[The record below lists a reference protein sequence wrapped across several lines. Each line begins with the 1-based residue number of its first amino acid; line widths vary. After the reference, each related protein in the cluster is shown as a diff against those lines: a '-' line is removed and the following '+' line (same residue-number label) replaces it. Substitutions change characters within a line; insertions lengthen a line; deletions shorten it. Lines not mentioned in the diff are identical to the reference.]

1 MEEAR
6 AGTTSRSLAERRL
19 SWSGICNSVQYDGAR
34 AHPRRAIPRPIG
46 ASATNV
52 GGGAVVVASR
62 DLSPVPSL
70 TPPRCSHRPRPGL
83 KDAAAAQDL
92 CRVVF
97 ATLRNY
103 TDKPSCRA
111 VERAVAVAL
120 ASSPDFLKSFAGL
133 LVKAGDKPSALPS
146 LRRHVLTRWSCL
158 VVEHLDVVE
167 HAAAFAALAQT
178 QGGLIAATT
187 TTTKTKPNARG
198 AGPRPCGAFQ
208 ALLRRKPELIP
219 AYLALLGTDPKSMA
233 TVAPLAAC
241 GLAGEILRAASA
253 SASVESASAA
263 RASAMDAYLRV
274 VFAGDAKAKHPP
286 ELTAALWPLVHTLT
300 HEEMS
305 EEVLPRATRQ
315 LRRSPEATLAPT
327 RRLLEMT
334 TLDLSAHA
342 PALVEPILAQVKH
355 ADAWRREEAVGCL
368 AAIVD
373 SSAKE
378 EACRSIFDAAR
389 ADVDDPKRRPKEWQ
403 ARAGLYHL
411 LRSLTRAK
419 LTEKATA
426 AMAEEACACLAG
438 ACGSESQRDARDVA
452 AAALGEWLA
461 RLSGSLPKAVAD
473 VVAASTKDA
482 KDGKHVPLFR
492 ALARSFAVNPGLA
505 AGAAS
510 LVEPLAPFAKT
521 GASKPSQRVEGA
533 MALYVIARAAAADAD
548 AARRAEKEGVWKEAL
563 RPDGTYFSPA
573 SAAKLGAEDSETMAS
588 LAGALMGWHGDRL
601 ANAECATAAREMAAL
616 MLLHPTPA
624 VRAAA
629 RGAMDAAAEAGD
641 SPEALLASLRRWIV
655 AAEEPGG
662 WPGLSPE
669 EGDAADLAF
678 PRRLAGAA
686 LGAFCGLGGAGAGA
700 GADADARAPANAV
713 GFSRGSPGVPAGL
726 AGSLALL
733 AHHPLV
739 SAPDGR
745 RGGAWEAL
753 LAKLDAAA
761 EREDA
766 DSPRLALRDEVGA
779 MCDVVAGEFG
789 ARSTRAFDRDAAVGA
804 AFAVARL
811 DAETAVAALLPVAE
825 SLADVAEHA
834 ALTAKEIAVFKC
846 RPGCLS
852 TDAFE
857 IFKRPEYVPSASRG
871 KSRGGGGG
879 SDSDDD
885 APAAVTLRPT
895 LRASQMAAAGAKG
908 RPAKSAPKELD
919 KAELARIAQFKD
931 EAETR
936 ARVRDVVDR
945 TTLRLRLT
953 ASVMRGGTRRGAA
966 ARRVPA
972 VAADVLPLLDSP
984 VLPEGP
990 GAEAAAALVVAAAGV
1005 PGNAAMALGFPG
1017 VPETFAAA
1025 LRLSARCADGTPP
1038 PVETDARGDP
1048 VPISAARLA
1057 AEVITLAAALDAVA
1071 EAVEMNDEEPL
1082 PAAALALVFPVC
1094 ARALTLPDAAPASVR
1109 KTAME
1114 VLAPHA
1120 APGTEGLP
1128 RAAAARL
1135 MLTVMASGS
1144 ASQAAAAKPVLLDVA
1159 AGAADDQ
1166 DPPAVT
1172 RALRAGLLSEFRAV
1186 RAAALAAILAA
1197 PPVLDDDG
1205 GAGAATLFVA
1215 RHDPDDA
1222 NRAAADAAW
1231 IAHGLDASDVADVV
1245 PPVAIL
1251 PYLSH
1256 GAASVRDAAV
1266 GAFAAS
1272 VAALGGGAGVAP
1284 VLAKL
1289 FAAFSAAS
1297 PKKPDETDGD
1307 DPFASNRRPQFPG
1320 EEATRDVGD
1329 PAGRAAIVRAL
1340 GAAAASLT
1348 ARDLPLVST
1357 FLTKVLADEDET
1369 VRDAAMGGGQAIIEL
1384 HGAEHVKQLLGVY
1397 EGYLERNAGS
1407 GLSDAQSDN
1416 VRRGIAVFLGALA
1429 CHLEKS
1435 DPKIRQILARLVD
1448 VLSTPSEAVQRSVA
1462 NCLPPLMPALDEE
1475 ERRALVE
1482 SLLAQVTGGEGY
1494 ADRRGAAFGL
1504 AGAVKGMG
1512 IGSLKL
1518 FGVMDAVKAAVEDK
1532 SNPEAREG
1540 ALMAFELLNV
1550 RLGRL
1555 FEPYVIHVLPMLLAC
1570 FGDQSVHVREAT
1582 VSAARAVMAQLSA
1595 QGVKLVLP
1603 AIMQGLE
1610 DKAWRTKQGSVQLL
1624 GAMSA
1629 CAPKQLGACL
1639 PQIVPRLSE
1648 TLIDT
1653 HPKVVEA
1660 ATLALKAIGE
1670 VIRNPE
1676 IQALSNHLLGAIA
1689 RPAELTSPCLDILL
1703 EVTFV
1708 NVVDAPSLALIVPVL
1723 SRGLRDRR
1731 ADLKKKAAKIAG
1743 NMCSLVADP
1752 KDMSPYVPILLPD
1765 IQKSL
1770 VDPSP
1775 EVRAVAAA
1783 ALASLL
1789 RGMGG
1794 EDEHFAELVPWLT
1807 ETLQSDGPMTERSG
1821 AAQGLAECLAVLGAE
1836 TFEEMLPE
1844 ILAGCSNPAPHVREG
1859 HLTLLRFLPLALGQ
1873 IFEAHLKEALAE
1885 VLSGLADAVEPVRDA
1900 ALGAGR
1906 VFVEEFSHSGPSL
1919 DLLLPSI
1926 EDGIASENWRIR
1938 QSAAELLGSMMFRIA
1953 GTSGKVRVE
1962 GGSDD
1967 EGISTEAQGRA
1978 LTAAL
1983 GEARHHDLL
1992 GAVYALRSDATLVV
2006 RQAAIHIWKT
2016 VVANTPRTLRLILPR
2031 LMQRLI
2037 AGLSAENDDRR
2048 QTASRCLGELVR
2060 KLGERVLPEVFPI
2073 LRDGLAADAAATREG
2088 VCLGL
2093 AEVLGAARR
2102 EQLEDYLAEVV
2113 PVIRDAL
2120 CDDEDSVRN
2129 AAGSAF
2135 DAMFRHGGADVASD
2149 IVPALLAK
2157 LDTDPVALEGLKQVL
2172 RAQPKILASVLPKLA
2187 SPPIDASRA
2196 STLGALAE
2204 VAGPALPP
2212 HLEVLF
2218 PPLLVAMGSEDPEE
2232 SEAAVGAAGAV
2243 LRAVPDEA
2251 HYLLLPEIVG
2261 GLTDESPATRAAAAK
2276 LCGMFATEAPCYD
2289 EEDDVPQL
2297 IAGLF
2302 DLFVDTEESVVLAAW
2317 TALGVVM
2324 GGVAKEDQSHY
2335 LRDVRSAVENARE
2348 KMRRRDRSLSPRDIQ
2363 IPGLCLPKGL
2373 APIVQVYLQGVLSGR
2388 HADERESA
2396 AEGLREAVL
2405 STTTAAIKP
2414 HVIPITG
2421 PLIRILGDKYPG
2433 AVKSAILGALAVMIE
2448 KGGLALKPF
2457 VPQLQTTF
2465 VKCLADPAR
2474 PVRQRA
2480 AAALGRLVTLQPRVD
2495 PLAADLLTT
2504 LDGATDKGVREAMLR
2519 AIAGVFAHAG
2529 KGVQPATVTRARVEI
2544 SDALASTP
2552 DDGVRAAAALALAHV
2567 AAWLTEDERVQ
2578 LIDQLGEHD
2587 DGADAETR
2595 EGRAAALSAFARVS
2609 PELALAAHAG
2619 PALNGLV
2626 RAARGDGAAGR
2637 SAAALGM
2644 ARLAVASALQSGAG
2658 CPYLPKL
2665 LPVMSKL
2672 LRDDDSGT
2680 REAAAA
2686 GLARLTREH
2695 PEATAPHLGAF
2706 VPALAD
2712 VACGDKSKDARYYA
2726 DRAIRAAL
2734 MIVDEPAGLDMAQ
2747 AVLRAGGAAHAARG
2761 RLTDVVLRRLKGLPE
2776 EEEGVAG
2783 GWGSL
2788 AADQEDDDEVVLGD

>member
-1 MEEAR
+1 M
-6 AGTTSRSLAERRL
+6 
-19 SWSGICNSVQYDGAR
+19 
-34 AHPRRAIPRPIG
+34 
-46 ASATNV
+46 
-52 GGGAVVVASR
+52 
-62 DLSPVPSL
+62 
-70 TPPRCSHRPRPGL
+70 

-120 ASSPDFLKSFAGL
+120 GASPDFLKTFAGL
-133 LVKAGDKPSALPS
+133 LVKAGDKPAALPS
-146 LRRHVLTRWSCL
+146 IRRHVLTRWSCL
-158 VVEHLDVVE
+158 VVERLDVVE
-167 HAAAFAALAQT
+167 HAAAFAALAKT

-187 TTTKTKPNARG
+187 TSETKPRARG

-233 TVAPLAAC
+233 TVSPLAAC
-241 GLAGEILRAASA
+241 GVAGELLRAASA
-253 SASVESASAA
+253 ETASAA

-286 ELTAALWPLVHTLT
+286 ELTRALWPLVRTLT

-305 EEVLPRATRQ
+305 EEVIPRATRQ
-315 LRRSPEATLAPT
+315 LRRSPEATLAPV
-327 RRLLEMT
+327 RRLLETT

-373 SSAKE
+373 SSAEE
-378 EACRSIFDAAR
+378 EACRSIFDAVR

-411 LRSLTRAK
+411 LRALTRAK

-438 ACGSESQRDARDVA
+438 ACGSEAQRDAREGA
-452 AAALGEWLA
+452 AAALGEWLT

-482 KDGKHVPLFR
+482 KDGKHVPVLR

-588 LAGALMGWHGDRL
+588 LAGALMGWHGDCL
-601 ANAECATAAREMAAL
+601 ASAECATAAREMAAL

-686 LGAFCGLGGAGAGA
+686 LGVFCGLGGAGAGA
-700 GADADARAPANAV
+700 SPNARDGNASTAV

-739 SAPDGR
+739 SAPDER

-761 EREDA
+761 EREGT
-766 DSPRLALRDEVGA
+766 DSPRLALRDEVRA
-779 MCDVVAGEFG
+779 MSDVIAGECG
-789 ARSTRAFDRDAAVGA
+789 ARSTRACDRDAAVGA
-804 AFAVARL
+804 AFAAARL
-811 DAETAVAALLPVAE
+811 DAETAVAALLPAAE

-834 ALTAKEIAVFKC
+834 ALTAKEIAVFRC
-846 RPGCLS
+846 RPGRLS
-852 TDAFE
+852 TEAFE

-871 KSRGGGGG
+871 KSRGR

-885 APAAVTLRPT
+885 TPAAVTLRPT
-895 LRASQMAAAGAKG
+895 LRASQMAAASAKG
-908 RPAKSAPKELD
+908 KGRLTKSAPKELD
-919 KAELARIAQFKD
+919 KAELARVAQFKE

-972 VAADVLPLLDSP
+972 VLADVLPLLDSP

-990 GAEAAAALVVAAAGV
+990 GAEVAAALVVSAAGV
-1005 PGNAAMALGFPG
+1005 PGNAAAALAFPG

-1038 PVETDARGDP
+1038 PVETEARGD
-1048 VPISAARLA
+1048 SRLA
-1057 AEVITLAAALDAVA
+1057 AEVITLASALDFVA
-1071 EAVEMNDEEPL
+1071 EAAEMNDEEPL

-1144 ASQAAAAKPVLLDVA
+1144 AAIAAAAKPTLLDVA
-1159 AGAADDQ
+1159 KGAAEDS
-1166 DPPAVT
+1166 DPLAVT

-1197 PPVLDDDG
+1197 PPVLDDDDG
-1205 GAGAATLFVA
+1205 DAVATLFVA
-1215 RHDPDDA
+1215 RHDFDDA

-1231 IAHGLDASDVADVV
+1231 IAHGLDASDVADIV

-1272 VAALGGGAGVAP
+1272 VAALGGGAGAAP

-1307 DPFASNRRPQFPG
+1307 DPFASNRRPYFPG
-1320 EEATRDVGD
+1320 EEPTRDVGD
-1329 PAGRAAIVRAL
+1329 PDGRAAIVRAL

-1384 HGAEHVKQLLGVY
+1384 HGAEHVRQLLGVY

-1555 FEPYVIHVLPMLLAC
+1555 FEPYVIHVLPMLLTC

-1582 VSAARAVMAQLSA
+1582 ISAARAVMAQLSA

-1807 ETLQSDGPMTERSG
+1807 DTLQSDGPMTERSG

-2016 VVANTPRTLRLILPR
+2016 VVANTPRTLRLILPQ

-2037 AGLSAENDDRR
+2037 TGLSAENDDRR

-2093 AEVLGAARR
+2093 AEVLGAARK
-2102 EQLEDYLAEVV
+2102 EQLDEYIAEVV

-2196 STLGALAE
+2196 GTLGALAE

-2218 PPLLVAMGSEDPEE
+2218 PPLLVAMGSEEPEE

-2251 HYLLLPEIVG
+2251 HYLLLPEITG

-2276 LCGMFATEAPCYD
+2276 LCGMFAKEAPCYD

-2302 DLFVDTEESVVLAAW
+2302 DLLVDTEESVVLAAW

-2388 HADERESA
+2388 HAEERESA

-2495 PLAADLLTT
+2495 PLASDLLTT

-2552 DDGVRAAAALALAHV
+2552 DDGVRAAAALALSHV
-2567 AAWLTEDERVQ
+2567 ASWLTEDERVQ
-2578 LIDQLGEHD
+2578 LIEQLGEHD
-2587 DGADAETR
+2587 DGVDAETR

-2609 PELALAAHAG
+2609 PELALASHAG

-2626 RAARGDGAAGR
+2626 RAARADGAAGR

-2644 ARLAVASALQSGAG
+2644 ARLAIASALQSGAG

-2672 LRDDDSGT
+2672 LRDDDPET
-2680 REAAAA
+2680 RVAAAA

-2695 PEATAPHLGAF
+2695 SEATAPHLGAF

-2747 AVLRAGGAAHAARG
+2747 AVLRAGGAANAARG

-2783 GWGSL
+2783 GWKSL